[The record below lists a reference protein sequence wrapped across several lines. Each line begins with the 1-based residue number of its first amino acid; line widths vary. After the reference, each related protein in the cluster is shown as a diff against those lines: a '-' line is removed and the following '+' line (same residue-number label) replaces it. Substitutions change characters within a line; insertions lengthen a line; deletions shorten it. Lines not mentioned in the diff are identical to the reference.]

1 LILKGKLFNSY
12 HPGNGMSRARTQLSE
27 QVTYEEIDG
36 IGVWSVEDMPA
47 ALESGELEPGEE
59 HFRETAS
66 DPSMTA
72 VVVEVGN
79 AGSLPREAL
88 AHVNEEWTE
97 LAEETGIDATA
108 YVADGLSRLA
118 ISNKNEAEGME
129 TKGFESR
136 DRALEWTR
144 EF

>member
-1 LILKGKLFNSY
+1 
-12 HPGNGMSRARTQLSE
+12 MARAHERLSE
-27 QVTYEEIDG
+27 QVTYEEVDG
-36 IGVWSVEDMPA
+36 IGVWSVDDMPE

-79 AGSLPREAL
+79 AGNLPKEAL
-88 AHVNEEWTE
+88 AHVNEEWTQ
-97 LAEETGIDATA
+97 LAEETGIDGTA
-108 YVADGLSRLA
+108 YVAEGLGRLA
-118 ISNKNEAEGME
+118 ISNKNEAEGTE
-129 TKGFESR
+129 TKGFDSR
-136 DRALEWTR
+136 EPALEWAR